1 MTDQELKDLV
11 ASLAVKSDRLDAQL
25 ATSQAKTDTQIS
37 KSDEQM
43 ALLAASQVET
53 RAEVR
58 ETSRVIKEIG
68 RRMGAMASNQG
79 DVAEEFFYNSLEA
92 RPQIGGITFN
102 SVSPNLIFGNKGKHS
117 EFDIVMVNGQS
128 VALIEVKYK
137 AHVSD
142 LDQAEAQVARYR
154 QWRPEHKDYKIY
166 SGLAG
171 FSVAP
176 DVVKAAQARGVF
188 VLKRTGD
195 VVEVGT
201 QGMKAF

>member
-25 ATSQAKTDTQIS
+25 SANAV
-37 KSDEQM
+37 QM
-43 ALLAASQVET
+43 AETTRKLDRASILLGN
-53 RAEVR
+53 
-58 ETSRVIKEIG
+58 IG
-68 RRMGAMASNQG
+68 QNQG
-79 DVAEEFFYNSLEA
+79 AVAEEFFYNSLQA
-92 RPQIGGITFN
+92 RPQIGDITFN
-102 SVSPNLIFGNKGKHS
+102 SVSPNLIFGSKGKHS

-137 AHVSD
+137 AHLSD
-142 LDQAEAQVARYR
+142 LDQAEAQVQRYR

-171 FSVAP
+171 FSVPP

-195 VVEVGT
+195 VVEVDT
-201 QGMKAF
+201 QGMRAF

>member
-11 ASLAVKSDRLDAQL
+11 ASLAVKSDRLDEQLARTDAQL
-25 ATSQAKTDTQIS
+25 AQTDTKFEEKLS
-37 KSDEQM
+37 QM
-43 ALLAASQVET
+43 QAET
-53 RAEVR
+53 RADLIESARVLKEV
-58 ETSRVIKEIG
+58 S

-79 DVAEEFFYNSLEA
+79 DVAEEFFFNSLDA
-92 RPQIGGITFN
+92 KPQIGNITFD
-102 SVSPNLIFGNKGKHS
+102 SVTPNQIFSRKGSSS

-142 LDQAEAQVARYR
+142 LDQVEEQVQRYR
-154 QWRPEHKDYKIY
+154 KWRPEHKDYKIY

-171 FSVAP
+171 FSVPP
-176 DVVKAAQARGVF
+176 DVVKEAQQRGLF

-195 VVEVGT
+195 VIEAETGA
-201 QGMKAF
+201 MKAF

>member
-11 ASLAVKSDRLDAQL
+11 ASLAVKSDRLDAQM
-25 ATSQAKTDTQIS
+25 S
-37 KSDEQM
+37 KSDQRM
-43 ALLAASQVET
+43 AELATAQAET
-53 RAEVR
+53 QIEVK

-79 DVAEEFFYNSLEA
+79 DVAEEFFFNSLNA
-92 RPQIGGITFN
+92 KPQIGAITFD
-102 SVSPNLIFGNKGKHS
+102 SVTPNQIFSRKGKHN

-142 LDQAEAQVARYR
+142 LDQIEEQVQNYR
-154 QWRPEHKDYKIY
+154 HWRPEHKDYKIY

-171 FSVAP
+171 LNVPP
-176 DVVKAAQARGVF
+176 DVVKAAQERGVF

-195 VVEVGT
+195 VVEVDA
-201 QGMKAF
+201 QSMKAF